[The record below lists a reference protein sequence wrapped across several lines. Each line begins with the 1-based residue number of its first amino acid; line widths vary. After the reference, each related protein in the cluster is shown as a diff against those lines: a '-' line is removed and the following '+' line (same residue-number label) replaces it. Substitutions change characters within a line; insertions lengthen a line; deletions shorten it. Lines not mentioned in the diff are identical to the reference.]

1 MNLKVKNVKGGDKQ
15 VTVPEDASVLTLK
28 SVVHTELGVHPQN
41 QKLLFKG
48 RILDDSKLLTEYSI
62 KSNDTV
68 FLMVSQSQSSQ
79 PVPVLS
85 SPQPASIPP
94 PLPAPEPPNVQQSE
108 PMPPQNV
115 PRAHEDHK
123 NSGHP
128 RPRNTGKFDFL
139 IENPDFQTILQTI
152 RNDPRTF
159 ESFIMQLEQ
168 QNPEL
173 YDLIIKNKKEFI
185 EIVRG
190 RETESDQVQ
199 LSKEEF
205 KQVKELMELGFSAQ
219 DCLEAY
225 LSCGKNKELAANY
238 LFSNR

>member
-1 MNLKVKNVKGGDKQ
+1 MNLKVKNVKGGEKQ
-15 VTVPEDASVLTLK
+15 LLLPEDASVHTLK
-28 SVVHTELGVHPQN
+28 TVIHTELGVHSQN

-48 RILDDSKLLTEYSI
+48 RILDDSKLLSEYSI
-62 KSNDTV
+62 KSNDTI
-68 FLMVSQSQSSQ
+68 FLMVSQSQVSQ
-79 PVPVLS
+79 PEPVLIN
-85 SPQPASIPP
+85 PQPVSIPP
-94 PLPAPEPPNVQQSE
+94 PPAPEPSNSEQLEPRLSHNTPN
-108 PMPPQNV
+108 
-115 PRAHEDHK
+115 AYEDHK
-123 NSGHP
+123 TSGHP
-128 RPRNTGKFDFL
+128 RPRITEKFNFL

-159 ESFIMQLEQ
+159 ESFIIQLEQ

-173 YDLIIKNKKEFI
+173 YNLIIKNKKEFI

-225 LSCGKNKELAANY
+225 LSCVKNKELAANY
-238 LFSNR
+238 LFNNR

>member
-15 VTVPEDASVLTLK
+15 VSVSEDASVLTLK
-28 SVVHTELGVHPQN
+28 SMIHTELGVQVQH

-48 RILDDSKLLTEYSI
+48 RILDDSKLLSEYSI
-62 KSNDTV
+62 KNNDTI
-68 FLMVSQSQSSQ
+68 FLMVSQSQPSQ
-79 PVPVLS
+79 PDPVLS
-85 SPQPASIPP
+85 NPQPVSIP
-94 PLPAPEPPNVQQSE
+94 PAPEPPRAQQSE
-108 PMPPQNV
+108 PRPSHNV

-123 NSGHP
+123 TSGHP
-128 RPRNTGKFDFL
+128 RPRVTGKFDFL
-139 IENPDFQTILQTI
+139 LENPDFQTILQTI

-159 ESFIMQLEQ
+159 ESFIIQLEQ

-185 EIVRG
+185 EIVRE
-190 RETESDQVQ
+190 RETETDQVQ